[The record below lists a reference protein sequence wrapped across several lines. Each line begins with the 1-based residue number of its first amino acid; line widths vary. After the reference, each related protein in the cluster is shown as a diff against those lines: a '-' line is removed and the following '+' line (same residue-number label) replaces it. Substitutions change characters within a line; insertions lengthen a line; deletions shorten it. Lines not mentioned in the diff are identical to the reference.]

1 MCRLSHAVVFILAI
15 LTIACSN
22 SSSGGASSDS
32 SDRNDDSESV
42 ALRVHFSV
50 RRCVGDTCDSRGTSL
65 DDTVHIKLEN
75 RGRGFKV
82 DHFGKWEK
90 VFVKDGLEFDATITI
105 EKISR
110 EDIGEFYRVTAMVEN
125 PNGAHGSF
133 TRVPDISLL
142 YDHEVW
148 CTNVKIDETIYMSNL
163 SLEGTSGS

>member
-1 MCRLSHAVVFILAI
+1 M
-15 LTIACSN
+15 
-22 SSSGGASSDS
+22 
-32 SDRNDDSESV
+32 
-42 ALRVHFSV
+42 
-50 RRCVGDTCDSRGTSL
+50 
-65 DDTVHIKLEN
+65 
-75 RGRGFKV
+75 